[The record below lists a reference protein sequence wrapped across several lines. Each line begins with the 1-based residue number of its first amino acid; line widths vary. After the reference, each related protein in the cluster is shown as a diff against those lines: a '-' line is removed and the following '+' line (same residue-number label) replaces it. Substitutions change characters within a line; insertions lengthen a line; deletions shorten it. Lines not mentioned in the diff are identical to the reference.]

1 MDLSLFLAKLLG
13 LYLLIVAVD
22 MLLRKHELEGAVRD
36 FSSSKSLLVFS
47 GSTSLFL
54 GLVIVLAHPV
64 YEVDWDG
71 LVTLLGYLLIVRG
84 IARVCFPRLS
94 AKEDCYLFPSRI
106 LGHLACFTR
115 TRDLPDVPRIYCR
128 LI

>member
-36 FSSSKSLLVFS
+36 FSSTKSLLVFS

-84 IARVCFPRLS
+84 IARVCFP
-94 AKEDCYLFPSRI
+94 AYLQKKIVTYFHQGYWVI
-106 LGHLACFTR
+106 LLVLLVLGIYLTYQGFTAG
-115 TRDLPDVPRIYCR
+115 
-128 LI
+128 